1 MAGIGRAAG
10 LTATWLRCGFIKH
23 TMRKQHEKFHG
34 CKLSVRTC
42 LLCPFQHGMFECPR
56 ISPKCFNEKNC
67 RKSALRFSCFNP
79 RALKY
84 VVNSSFSSSCQR
96 FFRVATCSKYNESS
110 DCCSPVI
117 YKSSTFPLGLIPRV
131 VFICGRQLKES
142 SRSTTCIK
150 LSTNCIKLSY
160 LIIQSYHPVYLIKT
174 TIPSNMSYTGDNT
187 IYNSTILFYG
197 DNMR

>member
-1 MAGIGRAAG
+1 M
-10 LTATWLRCGFIKH
+10 
-23 TMRKQHEKFHG
+23 
-34 CKLSVRTC
+34 
-42 LLCPFQHGMFECPR
+42 
-56 ISPKCFNEKNC
+56 
-67 RKSALRFSCFNP
+67 
-79 RALKY
+79 
-84 VVNSSFSSSCQR
+84 VNSSFSSSCQI

-174 TIPSNMSYTGDNT
+174 TIPLNMSYTGDNT
-187 IYNSTILFYG
+187 IYNRTISFYG
-197 DNMR
+197 DNTIIYYTIKYVIYHVHIVFPSYSVPAFQESRVDKDKACGADGPYVISREFCRFCMEFLLKFARYPYHNISLTRLSVSCRL